1 MSLRQDAEFIIQSA
15 IKNVLPDEAV
25 NKALKDKTFDDGDLY
40 VVAIGKAAY
49 QMAKKAS
56 EILNNRIKS
65 GIVITKYNHVKE
77 NIENIE
83 CFEAGHPVP
92 DDNTFKATQKVIDLV
107 SNLKSNDT
115 VIFLVSGGGSALFEK
130 PLIDKEELQ
139 DITNQ
144 LLSCGADIKEINTI
158 RKRLSLVKGGK
169 FAKLCEPAKIYS
181 IVLSDII
188 GDPLDM
194 IASGPTYPDSSS
206 SIDALNIIK
215 KYNLKLSDNAIK
227 CLEIETPKEIKNV
240 ETIITGSV
248 KKLCEAAKTACNKLG
263 YQTVILNDQIS
274 CEAKDAGFYL
284 GNIAKEN
291 QESKKSLAFII
302 GGETVV
308 RITGK
313 GKGGRN
319 QEIALACSISL
330 NNLKNT
336 ACFSIGSDGTD
347 GPTDAAGGYVDNDT
361 YKFLLEKGIDVV
373 DVLKNNDSYNALK
386 QCDGLIITGPTGT
399 NVNDVSVLLI
409 KR

>member
-65 GIVITKYNHVKE
+65 GIVITKYNHAKE

-92 DDNTFKATQKVIDLV
+92 DDNTFKATQRVIDLV

-206 SIDALNIIK
+206 SKDALNIIK

-291 QESKKSLAFII
+291 QDSKKSLAFII

-319 QEIALACSISL
+319 QEIALASSISL

-361 YKFLLEKGIDVV
+361 YKFLLDKGIDVV